1 MSEVYYSSIFSE
13 LTKQVQA
20 RIDAASELRKRLFDQ
35 NVYERFLEWD
45 TPTVGFNF
53 EEIIGS
59 YNLGVA
65 AATLDSKGKEPIMG
79 TEGLATIAKKV
90 LIHQMTL
97 PMPIEDY
104 RKVLQLLD

>member
-45 TPTVGFNF
+45 TPMVGCKC

-59 YNLGVA
+59 YKLSVA
-65 AATLDSKGKEPIMG
+65 AATLESKGKEPI
-79 TEGLATIAKKV
+79 I
-90 LIHQMTL
+90 
-97 PMPIEDY
+97 
-104 RKVLQLLD
+104 

>member
-35 NVYERFLEWD
+35 NVYERFLEGD

-53 EEIIGS
+53 ERQ
-59 YNLGVA
+59 
-65 AATLDSKGKEPIMG
+65 G
-79 TEGLATIAKKV
+79 THYGN
-90 LIHQMTL
+90 
-97 PMPIEDY
+97 
-104 RKVLQLLD
+104 